1 MDNIRDMRFFNF
13 DNRFP
18 DTGTNEEIMTYL
30 RELRGLLN
38 MWQERL
44 IATTD
49 ALTVKTDLLG
59 ERATTHSNWLNNLE
73 ARVKA
78 LEERPQEESDG

>member
-1 MDNIRDMRFFNF
+1 MENTRDLRFFNF

-18 DTGTNEEIMTYL
+18 DVGTNEEIMTYL

-44 IATTD
+44 LATTD
-49 ALTVKTDLLG
+49 ALTL
-59 ERATTHSNWLNNLE
+59 ATVSLE
-73 ARVKA
+73 DGVTALDNKLKA
-78 LEERPQEESDG
+78 LDKRVADLEESDE

>member
-44 IATTD
+44 LATTD
-49 ALTVKTDLLG
+49 ALTLKTV
-59 ERATTHSNWLNNLE
+59 SLE
-73 ARVKA
+73 DGVTALDNKLKA
-78 LEERPQEESDG
+78 LDKRVADLEESDE

>member
-1 MDNIRDMRFFNF
+1 MDNIRDMRFFDF

-18 DTGTNEEIMTYL
+18 DVGTNEEIMTYL

-49 ALTVKTDLLG
+49 ALTLKT
-59 ERATTHSNWLNNLE
+59 ATLE
-73 ARVKA
+73 DGATALDNKLKKLDDRVTA
-78 LEERPQEESDG
+78 LEESDE

>member
-1 MDNIRDMRFFNF
+1 MDNRRDMRFFDF
-13 DNRFP
+13 GNRFP
-18 DTGTNEEIMTYL
+18 DVGTNEEIMTYL
-30 RELRGLLN
+30 RELKSQLN
-38 MWQERL
+38 MWQEKL
-44 IATTD
+44 LATTD

>member
-1 MDNIRDMRFFNF
+1 MENRRDMRFFNF

-18 DTGTNEEIMTYL
+18 DTGTTEEIMTYL

-44 IATTD
+44 FATTD
-49 ALTVKTDLLG
+49 ALTLKTVSLEDG
-59 ERATTHSNWLNNLE
+59 ATALNNKLK
-73 ARVKA
+73 ALDDRVAA
-78 LEERPQEESDG
+78 LEESDE

>member
-18 DTGTNEEIMTYL
+18 DAGTNEEIMTYL
-30 RELRGLLN
+30 RELKSQLN
-38 MWQERL
+38 MWQEKL
-44 IATTD
+44 LATTD
-49 ALTVKTDLLG
+49 ALTEKTDLLG

>member
-30 RELRGLLN
+30 RELRSLLN

-44 IATTD
+44 LTTTD
-49 ALTVKTDLLG
+49 ALTLKTASLEDGVTALDNKIEKLDKRVADL
-59 ERATTHSNWLNNLE
+59 
-73 ARVKA
+73 
-78 LEERPQEESDG
+78 EESDE

>member
-1 MDNIRDMRFFNF
+1 MENRRDMRFFDF
-13 DNRFP
+13 GNRFP
-18 DTGTNEEIMTYL
+18 DMGTNEEIMTYL

-49 ALTVKTDLLG
+49 ALTLKTASLEDG
-59 ERATTHSNWLNNLE
+59 ATALDNKLKKLDD
-73 ARVKA
+73 RVTA
-78 LEERPQEESDG
+78 LEESDE

>member
-44 IATTD
+44 LATTD
-49 ALTVKTDLLG
+49 ALTLKT
-59 ERATTHSNWLNNLE
+59 ATLEDGATALNNKL
-73 ARVKA
+73 KA
-78 LEERPQEESDG
+78 LEDRVAALEESDE

>member
-44 IATTD
+44 LATTD
-49 ALTVKTDLLG
+49 ALTLKT
-59 ERATTHSNWLNNLE
+59 ATLEDGATALNNKI
-73 ARVKA
+73 KA
-78 LEERPQEESDG
+78 LEDRVAALEESDE

>member
-49 ALTVKTDLLG
+49 ALTLKTVSLEDG
-59 ERATTHSNWLNNLE
+59 ATALNNKL
-73 ARVKA
+73 KA
-78 LEERPQEESDG
+78 LEDRVAALEESDE

>member
-18 DTGTNEEIMTYL
+18 DAGTNEEIMTYL

-44 IATTD
+44 LATTD
-49 ALTVKTDLLG
+49 ALTLKTV
-59 ERATTHSNWLNNLE
+59 SLE
-73 ARVKA
+73 DGVTALDNKLKKLDARVA
-78 LEERPQEESDG
+78 DLEESDE